1 LGKLPGMTTKQKK
14 LSPLDQALA
23 CQQKGDLED
32 AEAGFRAVLEAD
44 PDHPDALVLL
54 GALLQKTK
62 QATEAVELIERA
74 IKVAPEKGRE
84 PDPSWRV
91 ALSFAKRDAGD
102 GEGALEEIEALLKLS
117 PGTKELVFLRAE
129 LLQRLERHDE
139 AIEDYQKF
147 LGQVPNSS
155 QALNNLGISLKAV
168 GRLKDAHEAY
178 QKALELRPNYTQAMV
193 NVGQML
199 SDMGQMEAA
208 IAQFRRAVSLDP
220 DDRKAENALV
230 DALHMGDQAE
240 EAERLAEKIY
250 QRDPEDLQAM
260 IQLGNIRMVMGK
272 RGDAVELA
280 RRVLE
285 VAPRAQG
292 GLSLLAEADRD
303 ADPEELLAVI
313 ENVLEEGQGFRHRI
327 GLHFSAANL
336 CEKLKRHEEAFAHYV
351 EGNAARKDELQRLE
365 KYYDPEKIDHR
376 ADLLIKCF
384 DRERCAGPGGSPSEL
399 PIFIVGMPRSGT
411 SLTEQILASHSRV
424 AGAGELKEMGQIMS
438 WLSRTHDYPKALPL
452 DALKEAASGYLKY
465 IGKIGRGTARVT
477 DKMPGNFMNV
487 GLMTRMFPKARI
499 IHCRRD
505 PMDNCLSCFAQYFR
519 ADGLGWSTDLVDMS
533 HQYCLYRRL
542 MAHWRDVLP
551 AGRMLEIN
559 YEDTVADLEGQAR
572 KLVEFCGLDWEDD
585 CLEFHKTERAVS
597 TASREQV
604 RNPIYT
610 SSVGRWKRYGE
621 GVMPLIESLAAC
633 GCGPDMT
640 GS

>member
-1 LGKLPGMTTKQKK
+1 MTAKQKK

-23 CQQKGDLED
+23 CQQKGDLEG
-32 AEAGFRAVLEAD
+32 AEAGFRAALEAD
-44 PDHPDALVLL
+44 SDHPDALVLL

-62 QATEAVELIERA
+62 RAREAVGLIERA
-74 IKVAPEKGRE
+74 IEVAPEKGRK

-102 GEGALEEIEALLKLS
+102 SEGALEDIEALLKLS

-129 LLQRLERHDE
+129 LLQRLERHEE
-139 AIEDYQKF
+139 AIEDYRKF

-168 GRLKDAHEAY
+168 DRLKDAFDAY
-178 QKALELRPNYTQAMV
+178 RKALELRPNYTQAMV

-208 IAQFRRAVSLDP
+208 IAQLRKACALDP

-230 DALHMGDQAE
+230 DALHMGDQAA

-250 QRDPEDLQAM
+250 ERDPDDVQAM

-272 RGDAVELA
+272 RDDAVKLA
-280 RRVLE
+280 RKAHE
-285 VAPRAQG
+285 MAPRAPG
-292 GLSLLAEADRD
+292 GLSLLAEADRE
-303 ADPEELLAVI
+303 ADPGELLAEI
-313 ENVLEEGQGFRHRI
+313 DSLLEEGQGFKHRT
-327 GLHFSAANL
+327 GLNFSAAKL

-351 EGNAARKDELQRLE
+351 EGNAARKEELERLE
-365 KYYDPEKIDHR
+365 KYYDPEQFERRIGR
-376 ADLLIKCF
+376 LIELF
-384 DRERCAGPGGSPSEL
+384 DRERCAGPGGSSSEL
-399 PIFIVGMPRSGT
+399 PILIVGMPRSGT

-424 AGAGELKEMGQIMS
+424 VGAGELKEIGQIMG
-438 WLSRTHDYPKALPL
+438 WLTRAHDYPKDLPL
-452 DALKEAASGYLKY
+452 DALKEAAAGYLKY
-465 IGKIGRGTARVT
+465 AGKIGRGAARVT

-487 GLMTRMFPKARI
+487 GLITRMFPKARI

-505 PMDNCLSCFAQYFR
+505 PMDNCLSCFAQNFR
-519 ADGLGWSTDLVDMS
+519 ADGLNWSTDLVDMG
-533 HQYCLYRRL
+533 HQYCQYRRI
-542 MAHWRDVLP
+542 MAHWRAVLP
-551 AGRMLEIN
+551 AGRMLEID

-572 KLVEFCGLDWEDD
+572 KMIEFCGLEWEDS

-604 RNPIYT
+604 RNPIYN

-621 GVMPLIESLAAC
+621 GVMPLVESLTAC
-633 GCGPDMT
+633 GCGPAGDR
-640 GS
+640 G

>member
-1 LGKLPGMTTKQKK
+1 MTAKQKK
-14 LSPLDQALA
+14 LSPLDQALSR
-23 CQQKGDLED
+23 QQKGELEG
-32 AEAGFRAVLEAD
+32 AEAGFRAVLETD

-62 QATEAVELIERA
+62 RATEAVALIERA
-74 IKVAPEKGRE
+74 IEVAPKKGRA

-102 GEGALEEIEALLKLS
+102 SEGALEEIETLLKLS

-147 LGQVPNSS
+147 LGQVANSS

-168 GRLKDAHEAY
+168 GRLKEAHEAY

-193 NVGQML
+193 NVGEMF

-230 DALHMGDQAE
+230 DALHMGDQAG

-250 QRDPEDLQAM
+250 QRDPEDPQAM

-285 VAPRAQG
+285 VVPRAPG
-292 GLSLLAEADRD
+292 GLSLMAEADRD
-303 ADPEELLAVI
+303 ADPEELLRVI
-313 ENVLEEGQGFRHRI
+313 ESVLAENQGFRHRI
-327 GLHFSAANL
+327 DLNYSAAKL
-336 CEKLKRHEEAFAHYV
+336 CEKLKRYEDAFVHYV
-351 EGNAARKDELQRLE
+351 DGNAARKDQLQRLE
-365 KYYDPEKIDHR
+365 KYYEPENFERRFDR
-376 ADLLIKCF
+376 LIEHF

-399 PIFIVGMPRSGT
+399 PIIIVGMPRSGT

-424 AGAGELKEMGQIMS
+424 VGAGELKEVSQIIG
-438 WLSRTHDYPKALPL
+438 WLGRAHNYPTELSQN
-452 DALKEAASGYLKY
+452 ALKEAATGYLKY
-465 IGKIGRGTARVT
+465 IGKIGRGAARVT
-477 DKMPGNFMNV
+477 DKMPGNFMHV
-487 GLMTRMFPKARI
+487 GLITRMFPKARI

-505 PMDNCLSCFAQYFR
+505 PMDNCLSCFAQNFR
-519 ADGLGWSTDLVDMS
+519 ADGLGWSTDLVDLG
-533 HQYCLYRRL
+533 HQYCQYRRI
-542 MAHWRDVLP
+542 MAHWRDALP
-551 AGRMLEIN
+551 AGRMLEID

-572 KLVEFCGLDWEDD
+572 KLVEFCGLDWEDA
-585 CLEFHKTERAVS
+585 CLEFHKTKRAVS

-621 GVMPLIESLAAC
+621 GVTPLVESLAAC

-640 GS
+640 GG